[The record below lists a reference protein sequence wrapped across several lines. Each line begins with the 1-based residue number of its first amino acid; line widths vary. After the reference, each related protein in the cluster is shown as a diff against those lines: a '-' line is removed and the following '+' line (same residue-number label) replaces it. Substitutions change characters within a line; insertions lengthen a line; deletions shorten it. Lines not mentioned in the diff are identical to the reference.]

1 MINRRKSDTSKRT
14 RYACCCHHQDDVP
27 VINNL
32 ALTPAQM
39 YAMSLQGKPI
49 AANLLPEEFFVDGYP
64 GEVEDIPAI
73 PLDERRGIDVNDV
86 WLAQKDFET
95 KLTKFRKHKRSKN
108 SSSSFE
114 NQNQNNGNLNI

>member
-1 MINRRKSDTSKRT
+1 MINRRKIGNSKRG
-14 RYACCCHHQDDVP
+14 RYAHCLHQADDVP

-49 AANLLPEEFFVDGYP
+49 SANPLPEEFFVDGYS
-64 GEVEDIPAI
+64 GEAEDIPVI

-95 KLTKFRKHKRSKN
+95 KLTKYRRHKKTTKN
-108 SSSSFE
+108 SSSSSE
-114 NQNQNNGNLNI
+114 IQNVGNLNS